1 MLEFK
6 HHKIRDLGDII
17 TDSFQYVRIH
27 FKTLG
32 KALLFFVLPLYII
45 QFFLMK
51 GYTDQIFSSIS
62 DGTFGDFDTIF
73 GPQYFIGIILSI
85 VASAVLTVVT
95 IKHLK
100 LTEDGFDPSPEAILE
115 DLIPNVLKYIGLYIV
130 YVFILFFSAL
140 FFFFPMIFFGIKFC
154 LSTSAL
160 ILEEETV
167 FGSLSRSW
175 ELTKDS
181 WWGTFA
187 IVLVMYILMIMVTYA
202 ILIPITI
209 ISILTVETGAG
220 EVGDTSFWANL
231 YYVLTGI
238 MTALSSLISTII
250 FLAIS
255 LQYYNLM
262 ERKEGG
268 SLRSQIEGLL
278 D

>member
-1 MLEFK
+1 MQEFN

-27 FKTLG
+27 FQTLG

-51 GYTDQIFSSIS
+51 GYTDQLIGAFT
-62 DGTFGDFDTIF
+62 GGDFATLDTIF

-100 LTEDGFDPSPEAILE
+100 LTEGGFEPSPEAILE
-115 DLIPNVLKYIGLYIV
+115 DLIPNVLKYIGLYII
-130 YVFILFFSAL
+130 YFFILFFSAFL
-140 FFFFPMIFFGIKFC
+140 FFFPMIFFGIKFC

-175 ELTKDS
+175 ELTKDH
-181 WWGTFA
+181 WWPTFA

-202 ILIPITI
+202 ILIPVTI

-220 EVGDTSFWANL
+220 EAGDPSFWANL
-231 YYVLTGI
+231 YFVITGI

-255 LQYYNLM
+255 LQYYSLV

-268 SLRSQIEGLL
+268 TLRSQIEGLL